1 MAGSTIGIKIADGSY
16 YPVLEEDFTG
26 SKRLTLTTVKDG
38 QDRVQID
45 LYRGEGH
52 TLGHARYV
60 GSLVIENIPPAPQG
74 EPEIDLILGINPAG
88 ELTAEA
94 SDSSTGEAQVFTTG
108 IRSLGEGEIY
118 EEPEFEVEEA
128 APRGGGEP
136 RPRGGESPAEAEN
149 EEGLDLETET
159 GGRRDSFDEVPLTGD
174 TYPVSDTDRRR
185 AALHHRAPAKRGASP
200 ALVAGLVLL
209 GVALLAA
216 IGYLV
221 WRLVWGPPIP
231 ALSTLFGSRTAIE
244 AVEVGMQPS
253 GPAAAEA
260 GAVPTATEPAASPA
274 ATEPAASSAAPS
286 QPSAEPASATSTPAT
301 ASPAAPADASAA
313 AGKGVTYRIK
323 RGDTLWDISS
333 TYYRNPWLYPVIAK
347 ANGIRNPDLIIAG
360 ARIFIPE
367 R

>member
-16 YPVLEEDFTG
+16 YPVLEEDFAG

-52 TLGHARYV
+52 TLGHAQYV
-60 GSLVIENIPPAPQG
+60 GSLVIENIPAAPQG
-74 EPEIDLILGINPAG
+74 EPEIELILGINPAG

-94 SDSSTGEAQVFTTG
+94 SDRSTGESQVFTTG
-108 IRSLGEGEIY
+108 IRSLDEGEIY
-118 EEPEFEVEEA
+118 EEPEFEVEGA
-128 APRGGGEP
+128 APSSG
-136 RPRGGESPAEAEN
+136 SLTEAET
-149 EEGLDLETET
+149 EEGLDLETGT
-159 GGRRDSFDEVPLTGD
+159 DGRKDSFDEIPLTGD

-185 AALHHRAPAKRGASP
+185 AALHHRAPVKRAASP
-200 ALVAGLVLL
+200 ALVAVLVLL

-221 WRLVWGPPIP
+221 WRLVCGPPIP
-231 ALSTLFGSRTAIE
+231 ALSTLLGSRTAVE
-244 AVEVGMQPS
+244 AIDVGMEPA
-253 GPAAAEA
+253 GPAAAEPA
-260 GAVPTATEPAASPA
+260 SAPVAAEPAAA
-274 ATEPAASSAAPS
+274 A
-286 QPSAEPASATSTPAT
+286 AEPASTAGTPGT
-301 ASPAAPADASAA
+301 ASAA
-313 AGKGVTYRIK
+313 APATSSAAASKGVSYRIK

-347 ANGIRNPDLIIAG
+347 ANDIRNPDLIIAG

>member
-52 TLGHARYV
+52 TLGHAKYV
-60 GSLVIENIPPAPQG
+60 GSLVIENVPPAPQG
-74 EPEIDLILGINPAG
+74 EPEIELILGIDAAG

-94 SDSSTGEAQVFTTG
+94 SDRSTGESRVFTTG
-108 IRSLGEGEIY
+108 IRALAEGETY
-118 EEPEFEVEEA
+118 EEPEFEVEPAGRGDRSAAEA
-128 APRGGGEP
+128 ETDEGLELEPGGGEV
-136 RPRGGESPAEAEN
+136 RPRGAGRK
-149 EEGLDLETET
+149 ET
-159 GGRRDSFDEVPLTGD
+159 FDEVPLTGD
-174 TYPVSDTDRRR
+174 TYPVSGADRRR
-185 AALHHRAPAKRGASP
+185 VPLHHHAPGRRSANP
-200 ALVAGLVLL
+200 ALVAVLVVLA
-209 GVALLAA
+209 VALLAA

-231 ALSTLFGSRTAIE
+231 SLSSLLGLPTTVE
-244 AVEVGMQPS
+244 AADAGM
-253 GPAAAEA
+253 EA
-260 GAVPTATEPAASPA
+260 TTPTAAEPAATPTA
-274 ATEPAASSAAPS
+274 
-286 QPSAEPASATSTPAT
+286 AEPASTT
-301 ASPAAPADASAA
+301 AAPAQLPAEPAAATSAPAASTSTSTA

-323 RGDTLWDISS
+323 RGDTLWDISA

-347 ANGIRNPDLIIAG
+347 ANSIRNPDLIIAG

-367 R
+367 Q

>member
-1 MAGSTIGIKIADGSY
+1 LAGSTIGIKIADGSY

-94 SDSSTGEAQVFTTG
+94 SDSSTGEVQVFTTG

-118 EEPEFEVEEA
+118 VEPEFEVEEA

-231 ALSTLFGSRTAIE
+231 ALSTLLGSRTAVE
-244 AVEVGMQPS
+244 AIDVGMEPA
-253 GPAAAEA
+253 GPAAAEPA
-260 GAVPTATEPAASPA
+260 SAPVAAEPVAAA
-274 ATEPAASSAAPS
+274 
-286 QPSAEPASATSTPAT
+286 AEPASAAGTPGT
-301 ASPAAPADASAA
+301 ASAA
-313 AGKGVTYRIK
+313 APATSSAAASKGVSYRIK